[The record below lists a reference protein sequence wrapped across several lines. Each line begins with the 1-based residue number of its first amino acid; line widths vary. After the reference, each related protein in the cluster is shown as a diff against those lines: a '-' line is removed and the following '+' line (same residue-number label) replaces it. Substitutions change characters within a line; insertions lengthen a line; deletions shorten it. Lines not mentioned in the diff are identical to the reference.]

1 MFTVSHAVAVRKL
14 EKVGLWLNAWRFSR
28 RLHGGKKQR
37 LYIHK
42 DWEKVRRKIWWKKS
56 RHLN

>member
-28 RLHGGKKQR
+28 GLHGGKKQR

-42 DWEKVRRKIWWKKS
+42 D
-56 RHLN
+56 LYF